1 MPQSSEDIEQ
11 MPPTEPE
18 KPRFPKLLTLAQVTE
33 ILNVGMP
40 ALRSLLSSG
49 ELRGVQL
56 GGRRVWRVSEDDVAD
71 YLERAYKETQE
82 RIAAGTIKVD
92 APENDEEEGQGHG
105 QHG

>member
-1 MPQSSEDIEQ
+1 MGQGNNDIEQ

-18 KPRFPKLLTLAQVTE
+18 KSRFPKLLTLAQVTE

-40 ALRSLLSSG
+40 ALRALLSSG

-56 GGRRVWRVSEDDVAD
+56 GGRRVWRVSEDDLAD

-82 RIAAGTIKVD
+82 RITAGNIEVAAGQD
-92 APENDEEEGQGHG
+92 DD
-105 QHG
+105 